1 MSTIAVKLKG
11 YSYKVRIYE
20 ICISDI
26 SIEIFLKYAGE
37 KTNSKARVNWNIP
50 LWSNC
55 IDEWGLVAGG
65 RRALGREIQS

>member
-26 SIEIFLKYAGE
+26 SNEMFLKDGGE
-37 KTNSKARVNWNIP
+37 KTNSKARGN
-50 LWSNC
+50 
-55 IDEWGLVAGG
+55 
-65 RRALGREIQS
+65 